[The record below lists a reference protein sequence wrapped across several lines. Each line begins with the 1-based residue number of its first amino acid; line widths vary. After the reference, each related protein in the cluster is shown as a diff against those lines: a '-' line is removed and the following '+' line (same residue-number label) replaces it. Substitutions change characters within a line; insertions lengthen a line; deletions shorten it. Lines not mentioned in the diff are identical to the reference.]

1 MLEPV
6 TKARTKLPLEVAL
19 LALVVALAPGQS
31 LFGVSS
37 VVLTVRNLTFRTE
50 VSGIAAKQAG
60 Q

>member
-1 MLEPV
+1 M
-6 TKARTKLPLEVAL
+6 EV
-19 LALVVALAPGQS
+19 VVALAPGQS

-50 VSGIAAKQAG
+50 VSGIEAKQAG